1 MRKTLFL
8 FAALALLT
16 AGVAM
21 SATAAGGPPSL
32 PSVRHKLVTARLTR
46 AQAEAAVRDAERRF
60 AALDAQYGQA
70 QAELELAVRDVDV
83 AYLQQ
88 RALSDQLA
96 QAQQALNDRAA
107 AAYETGPGLA
117 IEMFLGAQSS
127 RDFAT
132 AQEFAAH
139 TFSVDQRAI
148 DEVQGAKAALAA
160 STAVLERRQAVLRA
174 NAVRLQTLD
183 VAMEQTLADARA
195 VASRAGLAVKRLE
208 QQEQAIQDARAAA
221 LAALAS
227 MIHPGDGV
235 DQSALLALLGPT
247 HGRGCTIPSGLQDT
261 GNQLSGLASWYGWDF
276 AGQHTASGA
285 IYDPRL
291 FTAANKELP
300 LNSFLRVRYR
310 DRCAVVLV
318 NDRGP
323 YGMGRS
329 FDLSEAAATYLGYH
343 DTGVVRVTADI
354 LVPRQP

>member
-16 AGVAM
+16 AGVAVN
-21 SATAAGGPPSL
+21 ATAAGGPPSL
-32 PSVRHKLVTARLTR
+32 PSVQHKLATARMTR
-46 AQAEAAVRDAERRF
+46 GQAEAAVRRAERRF
-60 AALDAQYGQA
+60 AALDAQYAQA
-70 QAELELAVRDVDV
+70 QAELDLAARDVDAV
-83 AYLQQ
+83 YLEQ
-88 RALSDQLA
+88 RALADQLA
-96 QAQQALNDRAA
+96 QAQQTLNDRAA
-107 AAYETGPGLA
+107 AVYETGPGLA

-139 TFSVDQRAI
+139 TFSEDQRAI
-148 DEVQGAKAALAA
+148 DQVQGAKAALAA
-160 STAVLERRQAVLRA
+160 STTVLERRQTDLRA
-174 NAVRLQTLD
+174 TASRLQALD
-183 VAMEQTLADARA
+183 GAMEKELADARA
-195 VASRAGLAVKRLE
+195 VAGRAGLAEKHLE
-208 QQEQAIQDARAAA
+208 QQQQALQDARAAA

-247 HGRGCTIPSGLQDT
+247 HGRGCAIPRGLQDT

-300 LNSFLRVRYR
+300 LNSFLRVHYR

-343 DTGVVRVTADI
+343 ETGVVSVTADL